1 MSFGGRPFGKA
12 TCNWKGER
20 SGEEDREGC
29 AVGGRERNP
38 YEKGKKKK
46 KGIKEKVKGNKNHW
60 PVCIHT
66 SSDLL
71 LCCVRGGGRGRIVRE
86 KLKPRPALRPNRLEV
101 VGK

>member
-38 YEKGKKKK
+38 YEKGKKK
-46 KGIKEKVKGNKNHW
+46 EKGNKRKGKRKQK
-60 PVCIHT
+60 PLARVHT
-66 SSDLL
+66 HFFRFVAL
-71 LCCVRGGGRGRIVRE
+71 LCSGRGAWKNSKR
-86 KLKPRPALRPNRLEV
+86 KT
-101 VGK
+101 

>member
-1 MSFGGRPFGKA
+1 MQLGRGKE
-12 TCNWKGER
+12 NRMKR
-20 SGEEDREGC
+20 
-29 AVGGRERNP
+29 
-38 YEKGKKKK
+38 KKKK

-71 LCCVRGGGRGRIVRE
+71 LCCVRGGGARGRIVRE